1 MDLKYRFIQ
10 IEKDGR
16 VKVNCSESIEGVTVD
31 IEGMTIPEEPT
42 DAIYALYYNKEQ
54 GLHYVKVA
62 DFGETENETPTT
74 DPVMEKLEAIE
85 SKIRTNEDLQTFYDD
100 IVKEV
105 GL

>member
-1 MDLKYRFIQ
+1 MVWNERYIDIDENGMVICAKNTPT
-10 IEKDGR
+10 K
-16 VKVNCSESIEGVTVD
+16 NSIDT
-31 IEGMTIPEEPT
+31 EGMTVPEEPT

-74 DPVMEKLEAIE
+74 DPIMEKLEAIE